1 MVASNALAVNVSR
14 INFIGLVVLVQGGL
28 AAPDKARRLH
38 GPFHVLKV
46 TAMGCFTPPRK
57 FQGKFRVTKP
67 IPSRARFVLVKVC
80 QINVSN
86 A

>member
-38 GPFHVLKV
+38 EPFHILKV
-46 TAMGCFTPPRK
+46 TAMGCFTPAE
-57 FQGKFRVTKP
+57 GGTELDAFRLAGGEHP
-67 IPSRARFVLVKVC
+67 
-80 QINVSN
+80 
-86 A
+86 